1 MRKILV
7 IVGSGI
13 KNGNTDKLADAMA
26 KREKG
31 ILMKSIL
38 KEHIF
43 WEAPCKEDLL
53 KNAKEKYNLWRAME
67 DLYEAGKIRAMEKI
81 AQLDKNVPSML
92 DCSKPS
98 EIDRLYDYLNNPV
111 LTSL

>member
-13 KNGNTDKLADAMA
+13 KNGNPDKLADAMA

-53 KNAKEKYNLWRAME
+53 KNAKEKYNLYMTIVII
-67 DLYEAGKIRAMEKI
+67 LSFTGCGTPEKI
-81 AQLDKNVPSML
+81 
-92 DCSKPS
+92 
-98 EIDRLYDYLNNPV
+98 
-111 LTSL
+111 

>member
-13 KNGNTDKLADAMA
+13 KNGNPDKLADAMA

-38 KEHIF
+38 KRSISF
-43 WEAPCKEDLL
+43 
-53 KNAKEKYNLWRAME
+53 
-67 DLYEAGKIRAMEKI
+67 GKH
-81 AQLDKNVPSML
+81 
-92 DCSKPS
+92 
-98 EIDRLYDYLNNPV
+98 PV
-111 LTSL
+111 GRIC

>member
-1 MRKILV
+1 MEIIENQKFDEERALYGSSELLV
-7 IVGSGI
+7 RNCSFDGP
-13 KNGNTDKLADAMA
+13 ADAMA

-53 KNAKEKYNLWRAME
+53 KNAKEKYNLYMH
-67 DLYEAGKIRAMEKI
+67 DNS
-81 AQLDKNVPSML
+81 D
-92 DCSKPS
+92 
-98 EIDRLYDYLNNPV
+98 NPFFYRMWDA
-111 LTSL
+111 

>member
-31 ILMKSIL
+31 ILMAPFVTYIIKKSKTTGRKISARHHDYT
-38 KEHIF
+38 KF
-43 WEAPCKEDLL
+43 Q
-53 KNAKEKYNLWRAME
+53 
-67 DLYEAGKIRAMEKI
+67 GKV
-81 AQLDKNVPSML
+81 NV
-92 DCSKPS
+92 
-98 EIDRLYDYLNNPV
+98 Y
-111 LTSL
+111 

>member
-1 MRKILV
+1 
-7 IVGSGI
+7 
-13 KNGNTDKLADAMA
+13 MA

-53 KNAKEKYNLWRAME
+53 KNAKEKYNLYMH
-67 DLYEAGKIRAMEKI
+67 DNS
-81 AQLDKNVPSML
+81 D
-92 DCSKPS
+92 
-98 EIDRLYDYLNNPV
+98 NPFFYRMWD
-111 LTSL
+111 T

>member
-53 KNAKEKYNLWRAME
+53 KNAKEKYT
-67 DLYEAGKIRAMEKI
+67 LYMH
-81 AQLDKNVPSML
+81 DNS
-92 DCSKPS
+92 D
-98 EIDRLYDYLNNPV
+98 NPFFYRMWDA
-111 LTSL
+111 

>member
-13 KNGNTDKLADAMA
+13 KSGNTDKLADAMA

-43 WEAPCKEDLL
+43 
-53 KNAKEKYNLWRAME
+53 
-67 DLYEAGKIRAMEKI
+67 
-81 AQLDKNVPSML
+81 
-92 DCSKPS
+92 
-98 EIDRLYDYLNNPV
+98 
-111 LTSL
+111 

>member
-13 KNGNTDKLADAMA
+13 KNGNPDKLADAMA

-53 KNAKEKYNLWRAME
+53 
-67 DLYEAGKIRAMEKI
+67 
-81 AQLDKNVPSML
+81 
-92 DCSKPS
+92 
-98 EIDRLYDYLNNPV
+98 
-111 LTSL
+111 

>member
-13 KNGNTDKLADAMA
+13 KNGNPDKLADAMA
-26 KREKG
+26 KWEKG

-53 KNAKEKYNLWRAME
+53 KNAKEKYNLYMH
-67 DLYEAGKIRAMEKI
+67 DNS
-81 AQLDKNVPSML
+81 D
-92 DCSKPS
+92 
-98 EIDRLYDYLNNPV
+98 NPFFYRMWD
-111 LTSL
+111 T